1 MHWRPN
7 IGPANVPAQI
17 HSGSTAPANTYAA
30 VPYKDYWYWIE
41 DTDITSKRTFTFLM
55 ILFSVAE
62 TGQPTAAPVDCAI
75 ALGNEAHQ

>member
-17 HSGSTAPANTYAA
+17 QSGSTAPAA

-41 DTDITSKRTFTFLM
+41 DTDITSKRTVTLLM
-55 ILFSVAE
+55 ILFSLPE
-62 TGQPTAAPVDCAI
+62 TGQPTAAPVVTVPSR
-75 ALGNEAHQ
+75 